1 MQEYI
6 SDITNSD
13 IFVEYTVTST
23 LLEDTKIEYEYFE
36 NE

>member
-6 SDITNSD
+6 SDITDSD

-23 LLEDTKIEYEYFE
+23 LIEEKIIEYEYIE

>member
-6 SDITNSD
+6 SDITHSE

-23 LLEDTKIEYEYFE
+23 LIEEKDIEYEYVE